1 MTDAL
6 EVRIWNDYGRNI
18 SAPCMNADNLLAV
31 SCHEAGAV
39 VQILTQ
45 PGHSDLCV
53 LTAATCFQYIIFRRQ
68 FKKHPLSCII
78 RLLRGFGILESF
90 LHTPQSSFLVWF
102 FHPSPHS
109 LLFDLGFKGE
119 SPCRLNKSWITKERW
134 TVENLWRAYTTC
146 VRAFVR
152 AYEYV
157 QRSKRPTGIN
167 EVSICPLGPDERAD
181 VCLRLL

>member
-18 SAPCMNADNLLAV
+18 SAPCINADNLLAV

-45 PGHSDLCV
+45 PGHSDCV
-53 LTAATCFQYIIFRRQ
+53 YSQQRHVFSTLFSEDNSKNIHCLVSSDWWGDLAYWKVSYIPHKAHFWFDSSI
-68 FKKHPLSCII
+68 PLPI
-78 RLLRGFGILESF
+78 
-90 LHTPQSSFLVWF
+90 
-102 FHPSPHS
+102 
-109 LLFDLGFKGE
+109 FDLGFKGE

-181 VCLRLL
+181 VWLWLL